1 MNTIILHSQDIAVAK
16 LVARY
21 IDADIQQKRTHFRFH
36 TDKAIDLNALRSK
49 FQLDFNLI
57 PEGFLSDKVA
67 LFVTDMDSTLIN
79 IECIDE
85 IADFANLKPQVASI
99 TKKAMLGELDFNSS
113 LTERVA
119 LLKGLDIAVL
129 DKVYTQK
136 LRVNYGG
143 KELINFLKN
152 KNIKSAVVS
161 GGFTYFTDRL
171 TVDIG
176 LDYSR
181 ANVLAMDNGR
191 LTGATKGAIINA
203 KSKADFIYE
212 LCEKNSINTNQVIAI
227 GDGAND
233 LLMMKVAGLS
243 VAYHAKSIVI
253 EQADISINVG
263 GLDKI
268 IDLFDE

>member
-1 MNTIILHSQDIAVAK
+1 
-16 LVARY
+16 
-21 IDADIQQKRTHFRFH
+21 
-36 TDKAIDLNALRSK
+36 
-49 FQLDFNLI
+49 
-57 PEGFLSDKVA
+57 
-67 LFVTDMDSTLIN
+67 
-79 IECIDE
+79 
-85 IADFANLKPQVASI
+85 
-99 TKKAMLGELDFNSS
+99 
-113 LTERVA
+113 
-119 LLKGLDIAVL
+119 
-129 DKVYTQK
+129 
-136 LRVNYGG
+136 
-143 KELINFLKN
+143 
-152 KNIKSAVVS
+152 VS

-181 ANVLAMDNGR
+181 ANVLAMDNGC
-191 LTGATKGAIINA
+191 LTGATKGAIVNA

-253 EQADISINVG
+253 EQADICINVG